1 MYKILYHKYNL
12 DVIHNVTQRL
22 PSMDMMSLFKIK
34 QDLKE
39 TSMSPYQIPFNFEV
53 LNEKYAIDPTNR
65 NAYRQYILPDKKT
78 LVNIDIG
85 MTEKEVIKELI
96 NLYND
101 SSLLNSDIN
110 KYFGNLITGQE
121 DAIDYR
127 KINRQ
132 IENNSRKSLCYKV
145 CQTIDQYV
153 QDECI

>member
-1 MYKILYHKYNL
+1 
-12 DVIHNVTQRL
+12 
-22 PSMDMMSLFKIK
+22 
-34 QDLKE
+34 
-39 TSMSPYQIPFNFEV
+39 
-53 LNEKYAIDPTNR
+53 
-65 NAYRQYILPDKKT
+65 

-85 MTEKEVIKELI
+85 LTEKEVIKELI

-121 DAIDYR
+121 ESIDYR

-153 QDECI
+153 QDECISPENIEKVFITGGALKLKSHESKKNLKAILQK